1 MTSLEPA
8 RLAKYLDLLL
18 FVVVAVALHWSWTV
32 RAQEDQPSDV
42 TSVTDAGAPTQPA
55 EPSQAV
61 SELEKAVEPIE
72 EKTEGPIPTKFTIEF
87 DDTHDWIRLTSGE
100 WLKGDLN
107 WMRDKNFEF
116 DSDKLNIITKAWSK
130 VDELHSPQVNT
141 YAFEGKVDV
150 MGKAVV
156 TKDSVIIE
164 TTEGVKTFPR
174 SELLSIVEG
183 GRRERDWWSTR
194 LGLGFSANAG
204 NTNQGS
210 LTVAWGLQRAD
221 QRTVSAMTYQGTF
234 GYANKEQNVNRHLGE
249 VSVVLLISRRLYVTP
264 ASGQFLY
271 DRFQNLK
278 FRATPGAGAGIHI
291 VDKKKVEWDFGSG
304 LGYQHTR
311 FLSAATG
318 VENPQNDSFVLLRTY
333 ADFDFTD
340 DIELK
345 LDWRTNL
352 VYTRIGNT
360 NHIGNAAFKID
371 LTTIFYFE
379 TSFLFLRTENPPP
392 RADGTFPS
400 KNDYQL
406 IVSIALEIG

>member
-1 MTSLEPA
+1 MTSSASA
-8 RLAKYLDLLL
+8 RPVKYVNLL
-18 FVVVAVALHWSWTV
+18 FCFVLVGALYGPYAAH
-32 RAQEDQPSDV
+32 AQEEQPSDA
-42 TSVTDAGAPTQPA
+42 TGATDAGVAAEPA
-55 EPSQAV
+55 ELSL
-61 SELEKAVEPIE
+61 SEFEKAVEQVE
-72 EKTEGPIPTKFTIEF
+72 EKTEGPIPTRFTIEF

-107 WMRDKNFEF
+107 WMREKEFEF
-116 DSDKLNIITKAWSK
+116 DSDKLDIVTKSWSK
-130 VDELHSPQVNT
+130 VDELHSPQINT
-141 YAFEGKVDV
+141 YAFEGKIDV

-174 SELLSIVEG
+174 SELLSIAEG

-194 LGLGFSANAG
+194 LSLGFSANAG

-210 LTVAWGLQRAD
+210 LTIAWGLQRAD
-221 QRTVSAMTYQGTF
+221 QRTLATMSYQGTF
-234 GYANKEQNVNRHLGE
+234 GYVNKEQNVNRHLGG
-249 VSVVLLISRRLYVTP
+249 VGVKLLIWRRFYVTP
-264 ASGQFLY
+264 AVAYFLY

-278 FRATPGAGAGIHI
+278 LRATPGAGGGIHI

-304 LGYQHTR
+304 LGYQYTQ

-318 VENPQNDSFVLLRTY
+318 VENPQNDGFVTLHTY

-352 VYTRIGNT
+352 VYTAIGNT
-360 NHIGNAAFKID
+360 NHVGNAAFKID
-371 LTTIFYFE
+371 LTAIFYFQ

-392 RADGTFPS
+392 RADGTMPEQ
-400 KNDYQL
+400 NDYQL
-406 IVSIALEIG
+406 VVSIALEIG